1 MKGRENSEDFERDWQ
16 QAFDGFEQ
24 EPPAQVWGQI
34 DSALTYQQM
43 KAYRAKAA
51 MYRWV
56 AAAVLLLA
64 FGVTAWQYYYFSDRE
79 VIRYSAAINVDKP
92 DLQEESFTWNIPL
105 FFSEDEK
112 QSTNTLNTALAS
124 HTGDR
129 ELRNADR
136 SMLMAFEKGYD
147 KLTEWTLERIG
158 ISGGEIAQANLT
170 PRHLNILP
178 VYNFEKQR
186 IKADASRYWAGLNV
200 GSAGFKPNYQS
211 FDNQLVSGSAT
222 SDAAFSLASN
232 DAVDTNSPP
241 VREDMSAGETVSFGV
256 NFGLKLSDRWVIESG
271 VQYARAEATTVTN
284 IAIQTS
290 SYQEVIPATSQVQSV
305 EKVNSTLRRDK
316 VVEYEYRDIDMNN
329 QFEFAA
335 VPVKAGY
342 RVFNDRFSLELNA
355 GLIANVYLG
364 NKLSGS
370 DDVASITIGPGNES
384 PYRDL
389 SFSGLAGVEMGYQLF
404 RNFDVVVEPNYRRA
418 LSPLTKNDSG
428 FSANPA
434 GFGLMTGI
442 RYNFN

>member
-1 MKGRENSEDFERDWQ
+1 MAGRENSEDFEREWQ
-16 QAFDGFEQ
+16 QAFEGFEQ
-24 EPPAQVWGQI
+24 EPPTGVWGQI
-34 DSALTYQQM
+34 DSQLTYQQM

-56 AAAVLLLA
+56 AAAVILLA
-64 FGVTAWQYYYFSDRE
+64 VGVTAWQYHYLSSKE
-79 VIRYSAAINVDKP
+79 VIRYSAAVNADAP
-92 DLQEESFTWNIPL
+92 DQEEQTFSWNIPL
-105 FFSEDEK
+105 WFADEEKKTTNFVK
-112 QSTNTLNTALAS
+112 QNLVAGS
-124 HTGDR
+124 TGDR
-129 ELRNADR
+129 EMYLQSGVYGNIEGSTSVREEL
-136 SMLMAFEKGYD
+136 S
-147 KLTEWTLERIG
+147 LERLG
-158 ISGGEIAQANLT
+158 VAGALAVPTNLT
-170 PRHLNILP
+170 PDHLRILP
-178 VYNFEKQR
+178 VYNFEKQKL
-186 IKADASRYWAGLNV
+186 KADPSRYWAGLNV

-211 FDNQLVSGSAT
+211 FDNQLVSGNNRSQ
-222 SDAAFSLASN
+222 AAFSLASN

-256 NFGLKLSDRWVIESG
+256 NFGVKLSDRWVLESG
-271 VQYARAEATTVTN
+271 LQYARAEATTVTN

-290 SYQEVIPATSQVQSV
+290 AYQEVIPATSQVQSV

-316 VVEYEYRDIDMNN
+316 VVEYEYRDIDLNN

-342 RVFNDRFSLELNA
+342 RLLDDRLSLELNA
-355 GLIANVYLG
+355 GVIANVYLG

-418 LSPLTKNDSG
+418 LSPLTKQNSG
-428 FSANPA
+428 FRANPA